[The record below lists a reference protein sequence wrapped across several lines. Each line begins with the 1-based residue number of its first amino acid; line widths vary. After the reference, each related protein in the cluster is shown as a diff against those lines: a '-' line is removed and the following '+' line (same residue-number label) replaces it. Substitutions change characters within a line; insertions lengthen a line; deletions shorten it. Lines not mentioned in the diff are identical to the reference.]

1 MNARGVRGAAK
12 AEYILLLMMVA
23 IAGIALLSLL
33 GSRLMPWLRP
43 WPAQPGVVPQP
54 DLRPG
59 NDSNHGGVG
68 PAAPGGRP
76 DSGPSPDDGPWDP
89 DWLVGED
96 PSTGFGDENESGAAG
111 STGQAKRFRD
121 ISVGLFDG
129 PADRRNRARRKREDA
144 RDLSARAKVCGGIAA
159 DPATDPDA
167 ARVLR
172 EHSEWEL
179 READRLL
186 SEAAELEEDAQL
198 EETRLRLKQQAER
211 DPNAVRKLRELAGK
225 RRKESGEQA
234 AAGERLLA
242 ESARLAE
249 LAQKPAADELYR
261 MQKEKESGAKN
272 RAAESA
278 TRKAEKLRLAA
289 QEAEADAVE
298 LEAGAAASSA
308 RPDPAA
314 VERAQHRAQSKPLRD
329 SRATLGVFPESA
341 FNPGAHER
349 KADGVN
355 HVSVA
360 SYVLVSADNPW
371 IGVYAGSQ
379 DEFQQRIVLHE
390 LAHALYTD
398 PNNASRVRKF
408 LKPRWDRYGEA
419 FQGYDATVRERRK
432 ALQADLARET
442 PIEDPA
448 IERLRI
454 VFQSISEA
462 LAMLPDGPKRRE
474 NLALLRRDRDIAAV
488 PLTESTV
495 EEMRQ
500 KARALDERLKGD
512 PLRGPLPSRFPG
524 DLHALENDR
533 EFFAVAVELYFFD
546 PEGFRRSYTPEEQ
559 AVIVELLD
567 ADGQDDLSAVPR

>member
-1 MNARGVRGAAK
+1 MTVRGVRGAAK
-12 AEYILLLMMVA
+12 AEYILLVMMIA

-33 GSRLMPWLRP
+33 GSRLMPLIWPR
-43 WPAQPGVVPQP
+43 PAQPGVVPQP
-54 DLRPG
+54 DLQSRNG
-59 NDSNHGGVG
+59 SNHGGVG
-68 PAAPGGRP
+68 PAAPSGRP
-76 DSGPSPDDGPWDP
+76 DSDPSPDDGPWDP

-96 PSTGFGDENESGAAG
+96 PSTGFGDEGESGAAG

-144 RDLSARAKVCGGIAA
+144 RDLSARAKVCGGMAA

-249 LAQKPAADELYR
+249 LAQNPAANELYR
-261 MQKEKESGAKN
+261 LQKEKESGAKK

-278 TRKAEKLRLAA
+278 TRKAGKLRLAA
-289 QEAEADAVE
+289 DEAEADAVE
-298 LEAGAAASSA
+298 LERGTAAASV

-314 VERAQHRAQSKPLRD
+314 VERAEHRAQSKPLRE

-341 FNPGAHER
+341 FNPGAHQR
-349 KADGVN
+349 AADGAN

-360 SYVLVSADNPW
+360 SYVLESADNPW

-408 LKPRWDRYGEA
+408 LKPRWDTHSGA
-419 FQGYDATVRERRK
+419 FQDYDDRATKRLK
-432 ALQADLARET
+432 AIWSELAGGT
-442 PIEDPA
+442 QVEDPA
-448 IERLRI
+448 IEMLRI
-454 VFQSISEA
+454 AFQSTFEA
-462 LAMLPDGPKRRE
+462 LSNLPDGPKRRE
-474 NLALLRRDRDIAAV
+474 KLALLGRDRNIAAV
-488 PLTESTV
+488 SLVESTV
-495 EEMRQ
+495 EAIRRD
-500 KARALDERLKGD
+500 ARAFDDGRKRD
-512 PLRGPLPSRFPG
+512 PPQGPIPSRFPG

-546 PEGFRRSYTPEEQ
+546 PARFRESYTPEEQ
-559 AVIVELLD
+559 AVIAELLD
-567 ADGQDDLSAVPR
+567 GDGKDDLSAVPK